1 MLSQIRSNLP
11 AIVWPPM
18 VHGAPAVLGSMMAQ
32 LQISEWLAP
41 EEIEARQFGQLESLC
56 RHLAAHS
63 AQFQARLNTAGL
75 VVDDLLYPAGL
86 RALPVLTRRDVQ
98 TSADI
103 FCTEVPE
110 GHAPLNEFRTSGSTG
125 EPVVVRRTQA
135 NQFDWLAFTLRDHFW
150 RKRDFSQKLCSIR
163 ATVTAPTHGPDWGPP
178 VSFLFDSGPSLVIP
192 ITSTKIPEQFDLIE
206 RFRPDTLLLYPSN
219 LLALLGEREAR
230 GAGLESLS
238 HVRSMGETVTPAFRS
253 RLHDTLGLEVEDT
266 YSSQELG
273 YVALQCP
280 GSLGY
285 HVMAES
291 MIVEVLDDEGQP
303 CSPGQI
309 GRVVVTDLH
318 NFATPMIRYEI
329 GDHAEAGGPCAC
341 GRGLPT
347 LNRVLGRTRNL
358 ILMPDGT
365 RRWPLVV
372 FSRYRDF
379 APVRQYQMIQ
389 IDRMTVEVRLAVDRP
404 MTGAE
409 EADFSAHIQASL
421 GHPFHIHFVIF
432 EGALPRGGAGKFE
445 EFISLV

>member
-1 MLSQIRSNLP
+1 
-11 AIVWPPM
+11 
-18 VHGAPAVLGSMMAQ
+18 MMAQ

-41 EEIEARQFGQLESLC
+41 EEIEARQFVQLESLC

-63 AQFQARLNTAGL
+63 AQFKARLDAAGL
-75 VVDDLLYPAGL
+75 AVDDLLSPAGL

-103 FCTEVPE
+103 FCTEVPQ
-110 GHAPLNEFRTSGSTG
+110 GHAPVGEFRTSGSTG

-150 RKRDFSQKLCSIR
+150 RQRDFAQKLCSIR
-163 ATVTAPTHGPDWGPP
+163 ATVTTPTHGPDWGPP

-192 ITSTKIPEQFDLIE
+192 ITNTKIPEQFDLIE

-253 RLHDTLGLEVEDT
+253 RLHDTLGLDVEDT

-318 NFATPMIRYEI
+318 NFATPMVRYEI

-365 RRWPLVV
+365 RRWPLVI

-389 IDRMTVEVRLAVDRP
+389 IDRMTVDVRLAVDRP
-404 MTGAE
+404 LTGAE
-409 EADFSAHIQASL
+409 EADFRAHIQASL
-421 GHPFHIHFVIF
+421 GHPFDIHFVIV